1 MKINYGMFRT
11 LYLSSE
17 INADHQLELLGK
29 HEKKI
34 MYACTYY
41 SINIKHSIEKGYS
54 PKGI

>member
-11 LYLSSE
+11 LCSSSE

-29 HEKKI
+29 HEKICLLYILLNKKQTFKLKKDI
-34 MYACTYY
+34 V
-41 SINIKHSIEKGYS
+41 